1 MSRARHY
8 FRSVLLRF
16 GSGTPACSHDH
27 SLSQCSIIGYALAVN
42 VRPARPRLVMKS
54 FSYPAACLGVLLG
67 ATSAVAQTSAPANP
81 HRGLVQRYCFACHN
95 NSVKSGG
102 VSLQGVDFATVGD
115 KGDLFEKVL
124 RKVKT
129 GQMPPAGAPRP
140 QAAASTAF
148 SAWLEASLDAE
159 AKARPN
165 PGRPAVHRLNRA
177 EYSNA
182 IRDILALD
190 IDAGAQLPVDDSGYG
205 FDNNG
210 DVLSVSSA
218 LLDRYLSLA
227 RKVARLAV
235 GDKSLKPVEDS
246 FEPRREPRPN
256 APVPPRLEWI
266 SEDLPFNSAGGVA
279 VKYYFPLDAEYILR
293 VNFGSPNAPV
303 AAKPLEVRMPIKA
316 GLRSVGVTFLRE
328 SIRPEVVAAGGGRR
342 SESNPVSLDLRLDGA
357 ALKRHTMPGIAGALP
372 RISDLAILG
381 PYNATGSGDTPSRRQ
396 IFMCKP
402 AGPTG
407 ETACAEKIL
416 TRLSRRAYRRPVT
429 AMDVRPLMNFYQQA
443 KRKGGFEFGIQKAV
457 EAILVS
463 PDFLFRAEADPTTK
477 ATAGNVHRVG
487 GVDLA
492 SRLSFFLLSSVP
504 DEELLSLGI
513 SGKLATAAVMKQQ
526 VERMLDD
533 PKANALVDNFAG
545 QWLQIRN
552 LATVRPDPVVFDRF
566 DESLRASMQRETE
579 LFFDSILR
587 ENRSALDLLGADY
600 TFLNERL
607 AKHYGIPKIYGSQ
620 FRRVTLT
627 DPNRGGLLTHASL
640 LTVTSPPNR
649 TSVVQRGKWVLD
661 NLLGAPPAPPP
672 PDVPA
677 LEATSDRKQHLSL
690 REALEEHRSS
700 PSCSGCHAVM
710 DPLGFALENYN
721 GIGQWRTKDGKSDI
735 DASGKLPDGTEFNGP
750 AGLKKVLTTTRK
762 EEFVSTVA
770 ERLLTYALG
779 RGIEYYDQPVIR
791 SIVRTSS
798 AGNYRMRD
806 LITEVALST
815 PFQMR
820 RSAVQ

>member
-1 MSRARHY
+1 
-8 FRSVLLRF
+8 
-16 GSGTPACSHDH
+16 
-27 SLSQCSIIGYALAVN
+27 
-42 VRPARPRLVMKS
+42 MKS
-54 FSYPAACLGVLLG
+54 FQYSAVCLGVLV
-67 ATSAVAQTSAPANP
+67 ATAAGQTTPATTNA
-81 HRGLVQRYCFACHN
+81 HRTLVQRYCFGCHN
-95 NSVKSGG
+95 NSVKTGG
-102 VSLQGVDFATVGD
+102 VSLQGVDLTVVGD
-115 KGDLFEKVL
+115 KADLLEKVL

-140 QAAASTAF
+140 QATAIVAF
-148 SAWLEASLDAE
+148 SNWLETSLDAE
-159 AKARPN
+159 AKAHPN

-182 IRDILALD
+182 VRDILALD

-235 GDKSLKPVEDS
+235 GDKTIKPVEDA
-246 FEPRREPRPN
+246 FEPRRDPRPN
-256 APVPPRLEWI
+256 APVPPRLEWV

-279 VKYYFPLDAEYILR
+279 VRYYFPVDAEYILR

-303 AAKPLEVRMPIKA
+303 AAKPFEVRMPIKA

-342 SESNPVSLDLRLDGA
+342 AESNPVSLDLRLDGA

-372 RISDLAILG
+372 RISNLSILG
-381 PYNATGSGDTPSRRQ
+381 PYDATGPGDTPSRRE
-396 IFMCKP
+396 IFVCRP
-402 AGPTG
+402 ATPAQ
-407 ETACAEKIL
+407 ETPCAEKIL
-416 TRLSRRAYRRPVT
+416 TKLSRRAYRRAVSPV
-429 AMDVRPLMNFYQQA
+429 DIRSLMNFYQQA
-443 KRKGGFEFGIQKAV
+443 KRKGGFEVGIQKAI

-463 PDFLFRAEADPTTK
+463 PDFLFRAESDPITK
-477 ATAGNVHRVG
+477 TSAGNVYRVS

-492 SRLSFFLLSSVP
+492 SRLSFFLWSSVP
-504 DEELLSLGI
+504 DEELLGLGI
-513 SGKLATAAVMKQQ
+513 SGKLSNPQVLKQQ
-526 VERMLDD
+526 VERMLDN
-533 PKANALVDNFAG
+533 PKSKAMVDNFAG

-552 LATVRPDPVVFDRF
+552 LATAKPDPVVFDDF
-566 DESLRASMQRETE
+566 DESLRWSMQRETE
-579 LFFDSILR
+579 LFFESIVR
-587 ENRSALDLLGADY
+587 ENRSALDLLAADY

-620 FRRVTLT
+620 FRRVALT
-627 DPNRGGLLTHASL
+627 DPNRGGILTHASL

-677 LEATSDRKQHLSL
+677 LEATTGRKQHLSL
-690 REALEEHRSS
+690 REALEEHRAS

-721 GIGQWRTKDGKSDI
+721 GIGQWRTKDGKSEI
-735 DASGKLPDGTEFNGP
+735 NASGKLPDGTEFSGP
-750 AGLKKVLTTTRK
+750 AGLKKVLTTTRR

-779 RGIEYYDQPVIR
+779 RGVEYYDQPVLR
-791 SIVRTSS
+791 SIVRNSS